1 MSHKQSN
8 NMSVTHNATAQQA
21 NNNRSTKK
29 GLWNKLRRNN
39 ATALSKSA
47 DASQLS
53 QAARQFHHHL
63 SRSQTAGPAA
73 NVDHSSNYGK
83 NDASVSGSNLDV
95 DELKRQHLERAR
107 YNLMKQQL
115 QRQQQQQQQQD

>member
-1 MSHKQSN
+1 MS
-8 NMSVTHNATAQQA
+8 SVTHNATAQQA

-47 DASQLS
+47 DASQMA
-53 QAARQFHHHL
+53 QAARQFHHNL
-63 SRSQTAGPAA
+63 SRSQTAGPAL
-73 NVDHSSNYGK
+73 NVDNNNYGR
-83 NDASVSGSNLDV
+83 NNASSGGSNLDV

-107 YNLMKQQL
+107 YN
-115 QRQQQQQQQQD
+115 